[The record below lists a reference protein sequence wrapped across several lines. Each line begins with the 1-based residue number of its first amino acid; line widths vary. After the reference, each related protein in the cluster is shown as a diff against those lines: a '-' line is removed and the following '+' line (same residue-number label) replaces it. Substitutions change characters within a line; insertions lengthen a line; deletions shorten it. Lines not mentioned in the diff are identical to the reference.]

1 MTRGPSNFLQCC
13 RLRTEAAALN
23 GMMNLVFAISGQ
35 ILCFEA
41 IFNVISPSMFRNLLA
56 CMLFFVTN
64 AKLTVGMF
72 VAGRRRRIGRRYL
85 EAANDTDLIALL
97 TLNVI
102 NDQLRF
108 KTRDSKGF
116 LKQ

>member
-1 MTRGPSNFLQCC
+1 
-13 RLRTEAAALN
+13 
-23 GMMNLVFAISGQ
+23 MMNLVFAISGQ

-41 IFNVISPSMFRNLLA
+41 IFNTISPSIFRNLLA
-56 CMLFFVTN
+56 CLLFVTN
-64 AKLTVGMF
+64 PKLTVGMY